1 MAVRADVQRGGDAPV
16 AQAAPG
22 YAAGEKEDPVA
33 PPNLSARAI
42 ARIASPRFAGEL
54 TQQDAEAAGCTLIA
68 TEHGA
73 QHAPEHI
80 RLTML
85 VAADGT
91 VRAVRYLSPAGGAQ
105 LAAYDVMAE
114 LCQGRSLAE
123 AALVTPRQVDALL
136 RDQGGGAV
144 LELVASGAGDA
155 DHPYYVLC
163 KAAERHHG
171 ATAPAPA
178 PAGAARTSETL
189 PWSEVGLFE
198 KVRRIEGVLDAQ
210 VRPALAS
217 DGGGI
222 DLVDLKQDDLHV
234 QYHGACG
241 SCSSSIGGTLQ
252 FIQDSLNNN
261 LGTNLTI
268 KVAGLGEAGGDEG
281 LAAL

>member
-1 MAVRADVQRGGDAPV
+1 VALPVDVERDCDAPV
-16 AQAAPG
+16 VQAATA
-22 YAAGEKEDPVA
+22 YAGAAEEDLVA
-33 PPNLSARAI
+33 PPTLSARAI
-42 ARIASPRFAGEL
+42 ARIAAPRFAGEL
-54 TQQDAEAAGCTLIA
+54 TEQDAAAAGCTLIA

-85 VAADGT
+85 VASDGT

-123 AALVTPRQVDALL
+123 AAAVTPRQVDALL
-136 RDQGGGAV
+136 RDQGGAAV
-144 LELVASGAGDA
+144 LELVEAGASDA

-163 KAAERHHG
+163 KAAERHLG
-171 ATAPAPA
+171 ATAAAPA
-178 PAGAARTSETL
+178 ASSAARTSETL
-189 PWSEVGLFE
+189 PWNEVGLFE

-261 LGTNLTI
+261 LGTTLTI
-268 KVAGLGEAGGDEG
+268 KVSGGDEG
-281 LAAL
+281 LALA

>member
-1 MAVRADVQRGGDAPV
+1 VRAGVQQGGDAPV
-16 AQAAPG
+16 AQAAAG
-22 YAAGEKEDPVA
+22 YAATNQEDPVA
-33 PPNLSARAI
+33 PSQLSARAI
-42 ARIASPRFAGEL
+42 ARIAAPRFVGEL

-80 RLTML
+80 QLTML
-85 VAADGT
+85 VASDGVVRT
-91 VRAVRYLSPAGGAQ
+91 VRYRSPAGGAQ

-123 AALVTPRQVDALL
+123 AATVTPRQVDALL
-136 RDQGGGAV
+136 RDQGGPAV
-144 LELVASGAGDA
+144 LELVAANAGDA
-155 DHPYYVLC
+155 DHPFYVLR
-163 KAAERHHG
+163 KAAERGLG
-171 ATAPAPA
+171 ATAAAPAPA
-178 PAGAARTSETL
+178 ATARTSETL
-189 PWSEVGLFE
+189 PWNEVGLFE

-222 DLVDLKQDDLHV
+222 DLVDLKQDDLYV

-261 LGTNLTI
+261 LGTALAI
-268 KVAGLGEAGGDEG
+268 KVTGGDEG
-281 LAAL
+281 LAVV

>member
-1 MAVRADVQRGGDAPV
+1 M
-16 AQAAPG
+16 
-22 YAAGEKEDPVA
+22 A
-33 PPNLSARAI
+33 PPKLSARAI
-42 ARIASPRFAGEL
+42 ARIAAPRFAGEL
-54 TQQDAEAAGCTLIA
+54 TQQDAEAGGCTLIA

-85 VAADGT
+85 VAADGS

-114 LCQGRSLAE
+114 LCQGRSLTE

-136 RDQGGGAV
+136 RDQDGGPV
-144 LELVASGAGDA
+144 LELVAAAADDA
-155 DHPYYVLC
+155 DHPFYVLR

-171 ATAPAPA
+171 ATAAAPVA
-178 PAGAARTSETL
+178 AGAAHTSETL
-189 PWSEVGLFE
+189 PWNEVGLFE

-261 LGTNLTI
+261 LGTTLTI
-268 KVAGLGEAGGDEG
+268 KVSGGEEG
-281 LAAL
+281 PALL